1 MARILW
7 WRLRVR
13 YMSVLIHSGW
23 SAAALTGAR
32 EQADKANMAKAGCTN
47 LEQQNEG
54 GGLPTRWSCIGLA
67 KKQRSLNGALVRGYS
82 YTPVRLIQQECGV
95 RVTRHIAA
103 RVTADA
109 SHFGFNDSQTVMS
122 SHVIRAASM
131 STSGR

>member
-1 MARILW
+1 MLAGALQLSPRQENRLARRIWQRLAVRILNNKTKVADCPPGVHVSD
-7 WRLRVR
+7 LQ
-13 YMSVLIHSGW
+13 LN
-23 SAAALTGAR
+23 
-32 EQADKANMAKAGCTN
+32 EQ
-47 LEQQNEG
+47 
-54 GGLPTRWSCIGLA
+54 
-67 KKQRSLNGALVRGYS
+67 KQRSLNSALVRGY
-82 YTPVRLIQQECGV
+82 TVDLAGCGV